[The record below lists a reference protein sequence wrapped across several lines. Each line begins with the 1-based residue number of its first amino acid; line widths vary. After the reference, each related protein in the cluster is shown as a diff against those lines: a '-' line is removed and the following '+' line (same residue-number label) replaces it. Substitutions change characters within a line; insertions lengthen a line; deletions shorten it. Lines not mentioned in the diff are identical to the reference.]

1 MNTKVKGIEN
11 ELLSITGLGV
21 NTTRNA
27 KVIEIGN
34 KIYYTTNLS
43 TIAALNESGS
53 KKPSK

>member
-11 ELLSITGLGV
+11 KLLSITGLGV

-34 KIYYTTNLS
+34 KMYYTTNLS